1 MIAELGTGVNV
12 TIGPREPNDFK
23 PQAHARPGYRNCVV
37 LVLEVLEVNA
47 LGFVLFFNPMGLLHV

>member
-23 PQAHARPGYRNCVV
+23 PHAHARLGYRNCVV

-47 LGFVLFFNPMGLLHV
+47 LGFF